1 MAIEEQVLR
10 EISENV
16 QRVGNSSESFR
27 TTANRQNSNIQKIVK
42 DISEMFK
49 SQSVAAG
56 ELSSSIDG
64 LQNQMAQ
71 TTDKTDAVASSL
83 ERTINVQN
91 SMLGELKGIGQ
102 GIDNLSN
109 MIMMLMQNNNSS
121 FGGGGGGGGVATS
134 LLKALAGTAGLG
146 VGAGALASIFGANY
160 TQNDSTNSTNN
171 NNQTGTQSQQGV
183 TTEIDSLVAAI
194 KKRESGGE
202 AAFGRD
208 PYKAVARG
216 PDGKPLEG
224 ATASGAYQFIDSTW
238 KDAAAMAGVSTEQYP
253 RALNAPPEVQDRV
266 AKQYINYLRE
276 EKAKGDASLVPVL
289 FKAGANTDLNNISP
303 TNRAYQQDVMSN
315 VQSQQTA
322 QQPTA
327 NSSPGTS
334 NDYAKFLMDRA
345 QGGVN
350 AEKLNP
356 SFAAKL
362 TKAIQEAEQ
371 VTGEKIQITSGFRSA
386 EQQAQLYANYIGKA
400 YSITEGCKICND
412 EKIKLEED
420 VNNDNYDSM
429 VFLWNFERFDASVK
443 NKSHII
449 HIISF

>member
-1 MAIEEQVLR
+1 
-10 EISENV
+10 
-16 QRVGNSSESFR
+16 
-27 TTANRQNSNIQKIVK
+27 
-42 DISEMFK
+42 
-49 SQSVAAG
+49 
-56 ELSSSIDG
+56 
-64 LQNQMAQ
+64 
-71 TTDKTDAVASSL
+71 
-83 ERTINVQN
+83 
-91 SMLGELKGIGQ
+91 
-102 GIDNLSN
+102 
-109 MIMMLMQNNNSS
+109 
-121 FGGGGGGGGVATS
+121 
-134 LLKALAGTAGLG
+134 
-146 VGAGALASIFGANY
+146 
-160 TQNDSTNSTNN
+160 
-171 NNQTGTQSQQGV
+171 
-183 TTEIDSLVAAI
+183 
-194 KKRESGGE
+194 
-202 AAFGRD
+202 
-208 PYKAVARG
+208 
-216 PDGKPLEG
+216 
-224 ATASGAYQFIDSTW
+224 
-238 KDAAAMAGVSTEQYP
+238 MAGVSTEQYP

-400 YSITEGCKICND
+400 YNYNGKTYMPNPNEPRPMMAAKPGNSAHETGNAVDLQSGAARDYIMKYAAKFGLQDLPGDDPHISDKAESAERITPAAAGAATVAGSEDLLGIASLLGLNSTEQQRTGSLMEGLGMPAGLGPSSEGRAIGMDDMSSYNPMGILGAAMGGNMFMPSGQSGAIGAALNVLSGATSGMVSQETPSEQPVQNQSTQQQRTASRVD
-412 EKIKLEED
+412 PDMYNHPED
-420 VNNDNYDSM
+420 
-429 VFLWNFERFDASVK
+429 RT
-443 NKSHII
+443 
-449 HIISF
+449 ISPSWSDRIMGMFPQETGGIVPTRR